1 MLGVEFTAAWDC
13 GACAVVFE
21 AVAVALVAAGAAGLL
36 GSAFFLTIGLA
47 TAAVGLGVPTTVAAG
62 PGPVLSFF

>member
-1 MLGVEFTAAWDC
+1 MSLLGVAFTATWDC
-13 GACAVVFE
+13 GACAVAFE
-21 AVAVALVAAGAAGLL
+21 AVALVAAGAAGLL